1 MSFNIAGNKVCTKQG
16 CLLRQE
22 KDPKEVAARIL
33 AIGLIDQLP
42 KQVCYSPFTYTHALE
57 GETDKTNCV
66 SVGAMMTKKEKEIED
81 DARCY
86 FIL

>member
-1 MSFNIAGNKVCTKQG
+1 MQGSRAVRKQT
-16 CLLRQE
+16 Q
-22 KDPKEVAARIL
+22 
-33 AIGLIDQLP
+33 DQLP

-66 SVGAMMTKKEKEIED
+66 SVGAMMTKKEKETED